1 MQIPWRLKKP
11 FRTAQSYFPILKEAK
26 DQFYYSYRKVRNIP
40 SEPFF
45 EAIRLF
51 KDRLDGSYIDVGGN
65 LGQSIDNIRLYAPD
79 ARVVSF
85 EPNPALA
92 LRLAKRFRSDPNVT
106 IRPIGLSD
114 KPGTFQLHV
123 PSYRGFVYDGLGS
136 LDYREAHSWIN
147 SDTVYFFDPA
157 KLVVDSHACSV
168 ETLDSQKLADPIFI
182 KIDVQG
188 FEFQVVKGGV
198 ETLGQHEPILLIE
211 DFSAKPDLIE
221 LTASLGYKPYTFESG
236 RLLSGASETVSFL
249 FTPKRMSAVAG
260 GRSMRACDRVD

>member
-1 MQIPWRLKKP
+1 MSIPCSNNLILDWIWRVNQFVISLVLISVYLRCNMQIPWRLKKP

-26 DQFYYSYRKVRNIP
+26 DQFYYSYRKVRSVP

-45 EAIRLF
+45 AAIRLF
-51 KDRLDGSYIDVGGN
+51 KDRLDGSDIDV
-65 LGQSIDNIRLYAPD
+65 
-79 ARVVSF
+79 
-85 EPNPALA
+85 
-92 LRLAKRFRSDPNVT
+92 
-106 IRPIGLSD
+106 
-114 KPGTFQLHV
+114 QLHV

-136 LDYREAHSWIN
+136 LDYQEAHSWIN

-168 ETLDSQKLADPIFI
+168 ETLDAQKLADPIFI

-236 RLLSGASETVSFL
+236 RLLPGASETVSFL
-249 FTPKRMSAVAG
+249 FTPKRMSAVTG
-260 GRSMRACDRVD
+260 GHGTRTYS